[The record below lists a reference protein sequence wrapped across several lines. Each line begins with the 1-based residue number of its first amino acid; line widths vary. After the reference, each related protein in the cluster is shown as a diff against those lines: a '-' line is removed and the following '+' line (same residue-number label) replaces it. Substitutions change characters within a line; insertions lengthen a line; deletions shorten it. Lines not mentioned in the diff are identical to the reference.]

1 MKKLLT
7 LIGILLLVACSES
20 GNNSTG
26 TTQLPIDNSPDSPD
40 SPDSPSAVIL
50 AKMELDS
57 SVSLVRNGSVQVEVQ
72 VIDLENDD
80 AIYLHVESTEI
91 ENGNLLV
98 EPKDS
103 MIYPTDKKAKIFLLF
118 KDNQVVNNAAISVKL
133 VTANGQIVVNS
144 LELRVSE

>member
-7 LIGILLLVACSES
+7 LVCIMMLVACSES

-40 SPDSPSAVIL
+40 SPNAVIL

-57 SVSLVRNGSVQVEVQ
+57 SVNLVRSGSVQVEVR

>member
-1 MKKLLT
+1 MRKLLT
-7 LIGILLLVACSES
+7 LVCIMMLVACSES

-40 SPDSPSAVIL
+40 SPNAVIL

-57 SVSLVRNGSVQVEVQ
+57 SVSLVRSGSVQVEVQ
-72 VIDLENDD
+72 VIDLANDD
-80 AIYLHVESTEI
+80 AVYLHVESTEI
-91 ENGNLLV
+91 ENGYLLV

-118 KDNQVVNNAAISVKL
+118 KDNQVVNNAIVNVKL
-133 VTANGQIVVNS
+133 VTANGQVVVNA

>member
-1 MKKLLT
+1 MRKLLT
-7 LIGILLLVACSES
+7 LVCIMMLVACSES

-40 SPDSPSAVIL
+40 SPNAVIL

-57 SVSLVRNGSVQVEVQ
+57 SVSLVRSGSVQVEVQ
-72 VIDLENDD
+72 VIDLANDD
-80 AIYLHVESTEI
+80 AVYLHVESTEI

-118 KDNQVVNNAAISVKL
+118 KDNQVVNNAIVNVKL
-133 VTANGQIVVNS
+133 VTANGQIVVNA

>member
-7 LIGILLLVACSES
+7 LIGVLLLVACSES
-20 GNNSTG
+20 SNNSTD
-26 TTQLPIDNSPDSPD
+26 TTQLPIDSSPDLPD
-40 SPDSPSAVIL
+40 TPNAVIL

-57 SVSLVRNGSVQVEVQ
+57 SVSLVRSGTVQVEVQ

-80 AIYLHVESTEI
+80 AIYLHVESAEI

-103 MIYPTDKKAKIFLLF
+103 MIYPSDKKAKIFLLF

>member
-40 SPDSPSAVIL
+40 SPNAVIL

-57 SVSLVRNGSVQVEVQ
+57 SVNLVRSGSVQVEVQ

>member
-1 MKKLLT
+1 MRKLLT
-7 LIGILLLVACSES
+7 LVCIMMLVACSES

-40 SPDSPSAVIL
+40 SPNAVIL

-57 SVSLVRNGSVQVEVQ
+57 SVSLVRSGSVQVEVQ
-72 VIDLENDD
+72 VIDLANDD
-80 AIYLHVESTEI
+80 AVYLHVESTEI

-118 KDNQVVNNAAISVKL
+118 KDNQVVNNAIVNVKL
-133 VTANGQIVVNS
+133 VTANGQVVVNA

>member
-7 LIGILLLVACSES
+7 LVCIMMLVACSES
-20 GNNSTG
+20 GNNSAG

-40 SPDSPSAVIL
+40 SPNEVIL

-57 SVSLVRNGSVQVEVQ
+57 SVSLVRSGSVQVEVQ
-72 VIDLENDD
+72 VIDLANDD
-80 AIYLHVESTEI
+80 AVYLHVESTEI

-118 KDNQVVNNAAISVKL
+118 KDNQVVNNAIVNVKL
-133 VTANGQIVVNS
+133 VTANGQVVVNA

>member
-7 LIGILLLVACSES
+7 LIGILMLVACSES

-40 SPDSPSAVIL
+40 SPNAVIL

-57 SVSLVRNGSVQVEVQ
+57 SVSLVRSGSVQVEVQ
-72 VIDLENDD
+72 VIDLANDD
-80 AIYLHVESTEI
+80 AVYLHVESTEI

-118 KDNQVVNNAAISVKL
+118 KDNQVVNNAIVNVKL
-133 VTANGQIVVNS
+133 VTANGQIVVNA